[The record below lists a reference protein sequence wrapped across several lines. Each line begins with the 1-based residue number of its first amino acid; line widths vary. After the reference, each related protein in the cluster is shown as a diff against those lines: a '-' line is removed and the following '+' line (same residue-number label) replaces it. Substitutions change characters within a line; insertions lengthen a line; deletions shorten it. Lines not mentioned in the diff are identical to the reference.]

1 MKRYGNNIMTELYG
15 RVERICYGNEEML
28 RMIANTL
35 TLYAYHIENNGL
47 LDGKSGVM
55 LFLYR
60 YAAHTDNDNYGN
72 VAGNILDGIMKIT
85 LRMAP
90 GFENGLA
97 GVGWT
102 ISRLLSEDIV
112 SGKPSEVLARIDDS
126 VFVRTES
133 NDGNISGQAVYLAE
147 RLKDK
152 SSSNV
157 LSRYIEGML
166 GYINHS
172 MRHNNLT
179 LRRVNSMLF
188 FLVSVKD
195 MPYVSDKIDHI
206 LSLMPHLYERM
217 DVRLCNPCQDMY
229 IHKMLLDL
237 LGAGNPSLPFLS
249 KGKPSCANDEVEI
262 FLDTAWQEMIY
273 FGRLHGSLPA
283 PALLSRFL
291 DEKMQSLRSLDF
303 CVRCGMAG
311 LGLALLASD
320 GDWESKT
327 ENHEK

>member
-1 MKRYGNNIMTELYG
+1 MTEQYG
-15 RVERICYGNEEML
+15 MVEQICYGKEEML

-249 KGKPSCANDEVEI
+249 KGKPSCANDEVEM

-291 DEKMQSLRSLDF
+291 DEKM
-303 CVRCGMAG
+303 
-311 LGLALLASD
+311 
-320 GDWESKT
+320 
-327 ENHEK
+327 

>member
-1 MKRYGNNIMTELYG
+1 MTEQYG
-15 RVERICYGNEEML
+15 MVEQICYGKEEML

-249 KGKPSCANDEVEI
+249 KGKPSCANDEVEM

>member
-1 MKRYGNNIMTELYG
+1 M
-15 RVERICYGNEEML
+15 VEQICYGKEEML

>member
-1 MKRYGNNIMTELYG
+1 MTEQYG
-15 RVERICYGNEEML
+15 MVEQICYGKEEML

-273 FGRLHGSLPA
+273 FGRLHGSLPL
-283 PALLSRFL
+283 PHFCH
-291 DEKMQSLRSLDF
+291 DF
-303 CVRCGMAG
+303 
-311 LGLALLASD
+311 
-320 GDWESKT
+320 
-327 ENHEK
+327 

>member
-1 MKRYGNNIMTELYG
+1 MTEQYG
-15 RVERICYGNEEML
+15 MVEQICYGKEEML

-229 IHKMLLDL
+229 IHKVLLDL

>member
-1 MKRYGNNIMTELYG
+1 MTEQYG
-15 RVERICYGNEEML
+15 MVEQICYGKEEML

-172 MRHNNLT
+172 MRHNNFT

-249 KGKPSCANDEVEI
+249 KGKPSCANDEVEM

>member
-1 MKRYGNNIMTELYG
+1 M
-15 RVERICYGNEEML
+15 VEQICYGKEEML

-249 KGKPSCANDEVEI
+249 KGKPSCANDEVEM

>member
-1 MKRYGNNIMTELYG
+1 MTEQYG
-15 RVERICYGNEEML
+15 MVEQICYGKEEML

-147 RLKDK
+147 RLKDR

>member
-1 MKRYGNNIMTELYG
+1 MTEQYG
-15 RVERICYGNEEML
+15 MVEQICYGKEEML

>member
-15 RVERICYGNEEML
+15 RVEQICYGKEEML

>member
-1 MKRYGNNIMTELYG
+1 MTEQYG
-15 RVERICYGNEEML
+15 MVEQICYGKEEML

-249 KGKPSCANDEVEI
+249 KDKPSCANDEVEI

>member
-1 MKRYGNNIMTELYG
+1 MTEQYG
-15 RVERICYGNEEML
+15 MVEQICYGKEEML

-291 DEKMQSLRSLDF
+291 EEKMQSLRSLDF

>member
-1 MKRYGNNIMTELYG
+1 MTEQYG
-15 RVERICYGNEEML
+15 MVEQICYGKEEML

-147 RLKDK
+147 RLKDRP
-152 SSSNV
+152 SSNV

>member
-1 MKRYGNNIMTELYG
+1 MTEQYG
-15 RVERICYGNEEML
+15 MVEQICYGKEEML

-133 NDGNISGQAVYLAE
+133 NDGNISGQAVHLAE

>member
-1 MKRYGNNIMTELYG
+1 MTEQYG
-15 RVERICYGNEEML
+15 MVEQICYGKEEML

-147 RLKDK
+147 RLKDR

-291 DEKMQSLRSLDF
+291 YEKMQSLRSLDF

>member
-1 MKRYGNNIMTELYG
+1 MTEQYG
-15 RVERICYGNEEML
+15 MVEQICYGKEEML

-133 NDGNISGQAVYLAE
+133 KDGNISGQAVYLAE

>member
-1 MKRYGNNIMTELYG
+1 MTEQYG
-15 RVERICYGNEEML
+15 MVEQICYGKEEML

-157 LSRYIEGML
+157 LSRYIEGMIW
-166 GYINHS
+166 YINHS

>member
-1 MKRYGNNIMTELYG
+1 
-15 RVERICYGNEEML
+15 
-28 RMIANTL
+28 
-35 TLYAYHIENNGL
+35 
-47 LDGKSGVM
+47 
-55 LFLYR
+55 
-60 YAAHTDNDNYGN
+60 
-72 VAGNILDGIMKIT
+72 
-85 LRMAP
+85 
-90 GFENGLA
+90 
-97 GVGWT
+97 
-102 ISRLLSEDIV
+102 
-112 SGKPSEVLARIDDS
+112 
-126 VFVRTES
+126 
-133 NDGNISGQAVYLAE
+133 
-147 RLKDK
+147 
-152 SSSNV
+152 
-157 LSRYIEGML
+157 
-166 GYINHS
+166 
-172 MRHNNLT
+172 
-179 LRRVNSMLF
+179 
-188 FLVSVKD
+188 

-320 GDWESKT
+320 GDWESK
-327 ENHEK
+327 NRKP

>member
-1 MKRYGNNIMTELYG
+1 MTEQYG
-15 RVERICYGNEEML
+15 MVEQICYGKEEML

-217 DVRLCNPCQDMY
+217 DVRLCNHCQDMY

>member
-1 MKRYGNNIMTELYG
+1 MTELYG
-15 RVERICYGNEEML
+15 RVEQIRYGKEEML

-85 LRMAP
+85 LRMAQ

>member
-1 MKRYGNNIMTELYG
+1 MKRYGNYIMTEQYD
-15 RVERICYGNEEML
+15 RVEQIIYGKEEML

>member
-1 MKRYGNNIMTELYG
+1 MKRYGNYIMTEQYD
-15 RVERICYGNEEML
+15 RVEQICYGKEEML

-47 LDGKSGVM
+47 LDGKTGVM

-60 YAAHTDNDNYGN
+60 YATHTDNDNYGN

-249 KGKPSCANDEVEI
+249 KGKQSYANDEVEM
-262 FLDTAWQEMIY
+262 FLDTVWQEMIY

>member
-1 MKRYGNNIMTELYG
+1 MTEQYG
-15 RVERICYGNEEML
+15 MVEQICYGKEEML

-112 SGKPSEVLARIDDS
+112 SGKPSEVLARVDDS

-291 DEKMQSLRSLDF
+291 DEKIQSLRSLDF

>member
-1 MKRYGNNIMTELYG
+1 MTEQYG
-15 RVERICYGNEEML
+15 MVEQICYGKEEML

-112 SGKPSEVLARIDDS
+112 LARIDDS

-147 RLKDK
+147 RLKDR

>member
-1 MKRYGNNIMTELYG
+1 MTEQYG
-15 RVERICYGNEEML
+15 MVEQICYGKEEML

-237 LGAGNPSLPFLS
+237 LGAGDPSLPFLS

-320 GDWESKT
+320 GDWES
-327 ENHEK
+327 

>member
-1 MKRYGNNIMTELYG
+1 MTEQYG
-15 RVERICYGNEEML
+15 MVEQICYGKEEML

-188 FLVSVKD
+188 FSCLC
-195 MPYVSDKIDHI
+195 
-206 LSLMPHLYERM
+206 ERYA
-217 DVRLCNPCQDMY
+217 LC
-229 IHKMLLDL
+229 
-237 LGAGNPSLPFLS
+237 
-249 KGKPSCANDEVEI
+249 V
-262 FLDTAWQEMIY
+262 
-273 FGRLHGSLPA
+273 
-283 PALLSRFL
+283 
-291 DEKMQSLRSLDF
+291 
-303 CVRCGMAG
+303 
-311 LGLALLASD
+311 
-320 GDWESKT
+320 
-327 ENHEK
+327 

>member
-1 MKRYGNNIMTELYG
+1 MTEQYG
-15 RVERICYGNEEML
+15 MVEQICYGKEEML

-112 SGKPSEVLARIDDS
+112 SGKPSEVLARIDDR

>member
-28 RMIANTL
+28 SMIANTV
-35 TLYAYHIENNGL
+35 TLYAYHIENNEL

-55 LFLYR
+55 VFRYR

>member
-1 MKRYGNNIMTELYG
+1 MTEQYG
-15 RVERICYGNEEML
+15 MVEQICYGKEEML

-147 RLKDK
+147 RLKDR

-262 FLDTAWQEMIY
+262 FLDTAWQKMIY

>member
-1 MKRYGNNIMTELYG
+1 MTEQYG
-15 RVERICYGNEEML
+15 MVEQICYGKEEML

-262 FLDTAWQEMIY
+262 FLDTAW
-273 FGRLHGSLPA
+273 
-283 PALLSRFL
+283 
-291 DEKMQSLRSLDF
+291 
-303 CVRCGMAG
+303 
-311 LGLALLASD
+311 
-320 GDWESKT
+320 
-327 ENHEK
+327 